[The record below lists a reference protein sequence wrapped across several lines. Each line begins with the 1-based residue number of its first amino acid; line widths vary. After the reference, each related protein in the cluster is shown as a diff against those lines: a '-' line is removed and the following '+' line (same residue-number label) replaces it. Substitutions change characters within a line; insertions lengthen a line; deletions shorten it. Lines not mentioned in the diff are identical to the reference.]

1 MSTAPDDLRLTPER
15 ATELAEVAAA
25 LGIAPS
31 ELLDRAVRR
40 ELASAL
46 LEDVYRG
53 ANGLDADDALKLV
66 YSEKEAIR
74 NQA

>member
-1 MSTAPDDLRLTPER
+1 
-15 ATELAEVAAA
+15 
-25 LGIAPS
+25 
-31 ELLDRAVRR
+31 
-40 ELASAL
+40 LASAL

>member
-1 MSTAPDDLRLTPER
+1 MSSAPDNLRLTPER

-25 LGIAPS
+25 LGITPS

-53 ANGLDADDALKLV
+53 TDGLDADDALGLV
-66 YSEKEAIR
+66 YTEKEAAR
-74 NQA
+74 NPA

>member
-1 MSTAPDDLRLTPER
+1 MSSAPDELRLTPER

-53 ANGLDADDALKLV
+53 TDGLDADDALGLV
-66 YSEKEAIR
+66 YEEKEAAR
-74 NQA
+74 NPA

>member
-15 ATELAEVAAA
+15 ATELAEVAAV

-53 ANGLDADDALKLV
+53 ANGLDPDDSLKLV
-66 YSEKEAIR
+66 YSEKEAVR

>member
-25 LGIAPS
+25 LGIAPA

-46 LEDVYRG
+46 LEVFYRETD
-53 ANGLDADDALKLV
+53 GLDADDALDLV
-66 YSEKEAIR
+66 YSEKEAPI
-74 NQA
+74 AP

>member
-1 MSTAPDDLRLTPER
+1 MSTASDDFQLTPEL
-15 ATELAEVAAA
+15 ASELAEVAAS

-53 ANGLDADDALKLV
+53 ADGLDPDGALDLV
-66 YSEKEAIR
+66 HSEREAVR
-74 NQA
+74 NPA

>member
-1 MSTAPDDLRLTPER
+1 MSSASDDFRLTR
-15 ATELAEVAAA
+15 ALASELAEVAAS
-25 LGIAPS
+25 LGIALS

-53 ANGLDADDALKLV
+53 TDGLDADDALGLV
-66 YSEKEAIR
+66 YTEKEAAR
-74 NQA
+74 NPA

>member
-53 ANGLDADDALKLV
+53 ANGLDADDALKLA

>member
-1 MSTAPDDLRLTPER
+1 MSSAPDDLRLTSER
-15 ATELAEVAAA
+15 AAELAEVAAA

-53 ANGLDADDALKLV
+53 ADGLEPDAALDLV
-66 YSEKEAIR
+66 YSEKEAVR
-74 NQA
+74 NPA

>member
-1 MSTAPDDLRLTPER
+1 MSSAPDDLRLTPER

-53 ANGLDADDALKLV
+53 TDGLDADNALSLV
-66 YSEKEAIR
+66 YTEKEAAR
-74 NQA
+74 NPA